1 MKRIFQIM
9 LLLLL
14 ISGTAFGQDNETQI
28 DIIRIDSSNYT
39 FGYNIGIL
47 YPNPYGRKT
56 ELNFTIGDTA
66 NVLILLC
73 DTNMITVK
81 NIFHNTLKP
90 GEYKF
95 ELLENRKIIVKPGI
109 YYIVLEAETIK
120 TSKYR
125 NSQFKTKLKVFF
137 L

>member
-1 MKRIFQIM
+1 MKRLIRIM

-14 ISGTAFGQDNETQI
+14 ICGTVFGQDNETQI
-28 DIIRIDSSNYT
+28 DIIRIDSLNNPY
-39 FGYNIGIL
+39 GYNISIM
-47 YPNPYGRKT
+47 YPNPFGRVNNLT
-56 ELNFTIGDTA
+56 FTIGDTA
-66 NVLILLC
+66 NVSILLC

-81 NIFHNTLKP
+81 NIFNNTLSP

-95 ELLENRKIIVKPGI
+95 QLFDNNKIVVKNGI
-109 YYIVLEAETIK
+109 YYIILEAETIE

-125 NSQFKTKLKVFF
+125 KSQFKTKLKVFF